1 MQDCCGAEVEGRVI
15 AVLGSD
21 CSCGH
26 SAPSH
31 TASASGE
38 ETLFYLP
45 RVFFFCLAFC
55 CTDLLGWGGA
65 FKLDIQMCT

>member
-45 RVFFFCLAFC
+45 RVFFF
-55 CTDLLGWGGA
+55 LLGILLHGSSGIGGG
-65 FKLDIQMCT
+65 LQT